1 MNNNNIKGFG
11 QAHVAVVALIVV
23 ATLTKSQDINCN
35 QPPPMVVS

>member
-1 MNNNNIKGFG
+1 MNKNVRGFG
-11 QAHVAVVALIVV
+11 PAAAHVVAILIVM